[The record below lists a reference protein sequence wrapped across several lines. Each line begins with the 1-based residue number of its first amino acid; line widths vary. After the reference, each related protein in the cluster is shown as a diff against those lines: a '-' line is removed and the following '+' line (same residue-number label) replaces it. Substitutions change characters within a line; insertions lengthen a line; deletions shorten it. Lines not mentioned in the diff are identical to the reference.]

1 MYFNPLHVTKFTC
14 TNNRDSIMQK
24 KYIEFKA
31 VKIMYQ
37 EDSVKLFL
45 DVQSQNKLYELY
57 ASASSLLESALLALN
72 KEFNVALHV
81 ENILINSLLN
91 SSKVELDI
99 AEVKTVIVEDRDI
112 NIALLKALVMAFNNY
127 VHVKEIDAFR

>member
-1 MYFNPLHVTKFTC
+1 
-14 TNNRDSIMQK
+14 MQK